1 MSNQFTINGILADT
15 GQLTADHELLK
26 LIEATAPYTG
36 EDFFEHITLA
46 LASQFGVELAFVSEL
61 LVQADRARV
70 VAACLHGR
78 PYDKV
83 EYNLAGTP
91 CLETVAKGA
100 TSFMNSVETIFPNYE
115 SLVTFKA
122 ESYVGVLL
130 KSGSDDAIGLLG
142 IVDDGPVQDP
152 EAFLNLLTRLAPRV
166 AAELEHR
173 QRGNA
178 LRRNETRFRL
188 MVENSHDIL
197 FYYRLHPSQS
207 FEYVSPAVE
216 EVLGYPPEALLA
228 NPQVA
233 IQAIHEDDRRHV
245 MRALTTGSEEPVLA
259 RLIRPDGGLRWI
271 EYRNFP
277 FYDIDGKLVAVGG
290 IMRDVTRREEAEEA
304 LRISEQY
311 RRGLL
316 EAMPDTIFR
325 LDPNGVLLDFVPG
338 EALEDFDLPA
348 GEVIG
353 RNIDEMLPSTFVANA
368 RRLIHS
374 SLRSGR
380 LQRMEFEFHTNDGD
394 TKAYEARCLPF
405 SSRGVLLILRDFTA
419 IKWHEAEPERHRLRD
434 ELDTKIE
441 ERIRTN
447 SYHLT
452 YRELAVLHLVAEG
465 AADKQIA
472 EALGISIYTVNKHVG
487 NILGKMN
494 AASRTEAGVRA
505 IREGL
510 LG

>member
-1 MSNQFTINGILADT
+1 MSNQSTITGISTDRN
-15 GQLTADHELLK
+15 QLTSDSELVK
-26 LIEATAPYTG
+26 VIEATSPYTG
-36 EDFFEHITLA
+36 EDFFAHLTME
-46 LASQFGVELAFVSEL
+46 LASQWGVELAFVSEL

-70 VAACLHGR
+70 VSASLHGR
-78 PYDKV
+78 PFERV

-91 CLETVAKGA
+91 CADTVSKGA
-100 TSFMNSVETIFPNYE
+100 SSFMNSVSVIFPDYE
-115 SLVTFKA
+115 KLVTFRA
-122 ESYVGVLL
+122 EGYAGIML
-130 KSGSDDAIGLLG
+130 KSSSDDPLGLFG
-142 IVDDGPVQDP
+142 IVDEKPVQDA
-152 EAFLNLLTRLAPRV
+152 EAVIALLTRLAPRV

-173 QRGNA
+173 QRESA

-188 MVENSHDIL
+188 MVEKSHDIL

-216 EVLGYPPEALLA
+216 EILGYPPEALLA
-228 NPQVA
+228 NAHVA

-277 FYDIDGKLVAVGG
+277 FYDVDGRLVAVGG
-290 IMRDVTRREEAEEA
+290 IMRDVTRREEAEDA

-316 EAMPDTIFR
+316 EAMPDTMFR

-338 EALEDFDLPA
+338 EALDDFVLPA

-353 RNIDEMLPSTFVANA
+353 RNIDEMLPSAFVANA
-368 RRLIHS
+368 RRLIHG

-441 ERIRTN
+441 ERIRAN